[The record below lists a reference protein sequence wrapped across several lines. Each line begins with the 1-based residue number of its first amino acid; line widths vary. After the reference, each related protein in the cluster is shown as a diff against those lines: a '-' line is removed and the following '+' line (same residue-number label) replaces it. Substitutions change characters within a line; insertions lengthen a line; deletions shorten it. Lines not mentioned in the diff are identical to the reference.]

1 MRYNLFKA
9 DVCTVRQNIFL
20 LYEMFL
26 KMRKKITMT
35 IETLTEIIANYNKF
49 SRPKDNAHIVRSSE
63 RNYPDWNCIF
73 T

>member
-1 MRYNLFKA
+1 
-9 DVCTVRQNIFL
+9 
-20 LYEMFL
+20 
-26 KMRKKITMT
+26 MT

-49 SRPKDNAHIVRSSE
+49 NRPKDNAHVVRSSE